1 MIIFLVPLLVF
12 VSDHLSKS
20 WVKSN
25 LDQYEP
31 VNIIGHYLRFTYCEN
46 PGMAFGIQLG
56 SFVHILTFIS
66 VLFTFY
72 IIYYLYKI
80 MNDEM
85 LLKLSIAFI
94 LGGALGNV
102 YDRILMFLDPVNVG
116 GVVDFIDVGVSLSM
130 RWYIFNIADS
140 AITMGIIFYLIHS
153 FSSEKES
160 TVETI

>member
-1 MIIFLVPLLVF
+1 MVF

-31 VNIIGHYLRFTYCEN
+31 INILGHYLRFTYCEN

-80 MNDEM
+80 MNDNI

-102 YDRILMFLDPVNVG
+102 YDRILMFLDPINVG
-116 GVVDFIDVGVSLSM
+116 GVVDFIDIGISLSM

-140 AITMGIIFYLIHS
+140 AITIGIILYLIHS
-153 FSSEKES
+153 FSSERES

>member
-1 MIIFLVPLLVF
+1 MVF

-85 LLKLSIAFI
+85 LIKLSIAFI

-102 YDRILMFLDPVNVG
+102 YDRILMFLDPINVG

-140 AITMGIIFYLIHS
+140 AITMGIIFYLTHS